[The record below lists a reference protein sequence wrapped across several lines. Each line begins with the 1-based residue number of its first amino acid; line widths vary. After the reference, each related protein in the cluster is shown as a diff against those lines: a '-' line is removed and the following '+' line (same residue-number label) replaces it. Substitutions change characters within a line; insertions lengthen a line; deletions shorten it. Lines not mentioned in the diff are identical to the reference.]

1 MRKLLTVAVCFSAFC
16 STAEASTLSY
26 KFLIP
31 AFGGDPNYFYVFKT
45 EADVQNIYH
54 APEEPQTQTEES
66 DIKDFENRLKYLI
79 LSRLADKIVDA
90 AFGNTEEL
98 PEGTYEVG
106 GIQVEVQPL
115 GNEIQVHL
123 VDTTTGNETTIE
135 VPMYE

>member
-1 MRKLLTVAVCFSAFC
+1 MKRLLTASICFLSLYA
-16 STAEASTLSY
+16 TAEASTMTY
-26 KFLIP
+26 QFLIP

-54 APEEPQTQTEES
+54 APEKPQPQNKES
-66 DIKDFENRLKYLI
+66 DIEDFKNRLKYMI

-98 PEGTYEVG
+98 PQGTYEVG
-106 GIQVEVQPL
+106 GIQVEVQPT

-123 VDTTTGNETTIE
+123 VDTTTGNETTVE
-135 VPMYE
+135 VPMYK